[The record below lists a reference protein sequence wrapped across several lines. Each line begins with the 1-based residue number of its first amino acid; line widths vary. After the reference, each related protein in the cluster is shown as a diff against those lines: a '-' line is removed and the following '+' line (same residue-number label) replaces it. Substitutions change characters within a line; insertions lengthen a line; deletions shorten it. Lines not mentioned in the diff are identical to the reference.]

1 MGARTAQLT
10 GVNATGQVGN
20 MFAVYW
26 SLIDDNQN
34 PSWQNIGDAQ
44 TPGWSTID
52 DNQTPN
58 WTVISTG

>member
-1 MGARTAQLT
+1 MGARTAQLV
-10 GVNATGQVGN
+10 GVTVSGQVGN
-20 MFAVYW
+20 MVAVYW
-26 SLIDDNQN
+26 SLIDDSQT

-52 DNQTPN
+52 DSETPN